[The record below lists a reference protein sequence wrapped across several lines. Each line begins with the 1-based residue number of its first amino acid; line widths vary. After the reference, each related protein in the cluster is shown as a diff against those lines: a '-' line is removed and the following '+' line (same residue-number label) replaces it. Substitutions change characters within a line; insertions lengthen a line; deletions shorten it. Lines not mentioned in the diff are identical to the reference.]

1 MINNK
6 HTFIVGNGGHQHTL
20 YGNFHISDRGY
31 VVCKQDCLLKHETK
45 SGAKGEHHT
54 LTLQKGVYHEGKQV
68 EFNPFS
74 GKVTRVWD

>member
-20 YGNFHISDRGY
+20 YGNFHITNDEY

-54 LTLQKGVYHEGKQV
+54 LTLEKGVYREGRQM

>member
-20 YGNFHISDRGY
+20 YGNFHITKDEHI
-31 VVCKQDCLLKHETK
+31 VCKQDCLLKHETK

-54 LTLQKGVYHEGKQV
+54 LTLEKGVYRAGIQM

>member
-20 YGNFHISDRGY
+20 YGNFHITNDEY

-54 LTLQKGVYHEGKQV
+54 LTLEKGVYREGKQV

-74 GKVTRVWD
+74 GNITRVWD

>member
-20 YGNFHISDRGY
+20 YGNFHITNEGY

-45 SGAKGEHHT
+45 SGSSGEHHT
-54 LTLQKGVYHEGKQV
+54 LTLEKGVYREGKQV

-74 GKVTRVWD
+74 GNITRVWD